1 METMREQRGRD
12 MRQDVP
18 GVARR
23 GRFRLYL
30 TPHLL
35 LLISTLIYFSP
46 YAFGSFEYLAP
57 GGQRVERHY
66 SPEVG
71 IAVAMILAMVAIC
84 AAFLGRK
91 HQAIR
96 IRSST
101 SIEGRV
107 LAALILVSGLYVLA
121 SGQASIVNKQLLLEQ
136 TDRLDLSFYLL
147 CSLGF
152 IFSALTGYR
161 NNKALLG
168 ISLVGLLF
176 VAYLGHRSSIV
187 IAIIGAAYVRFRD
200 QPIPRIPL
208 KYVVA
213 AVALFFIVAVY
224 KSIYVAVKLER
235 WDLVM
240 ERLSPDNIMQ
250 SSMAGMEQFT
260 TFAHLD
266 FFVSDNFRLGCS
278 NAWLIPFSIIPYSD
292 SLLHGIWDVS
302 GCYYNA
308 QVQPVYF
315 SGYSGGVAANIWAE
329 FFGYFGYFGFPVLVA
344 ILTWFYW
351 AIEYAMRRMRSPVLI
366 SGLIVALINLS
377 FYIQRKELL
386 GAFISGKRAFTV
398 ALVVFVAAWLLRMV
412 NRRVPRVA

>member
-1 METMREQRGRD
+1 MGISRTQPNGMRAD
-12 MRQDVP
+12 IDTT
-18 GVARR
+18 ARR
-23 GRFRLYL
+23 SRFRLYL

-35 LLISTLIYFSP
+35 LLVSTLIYFSP
-46 YAFGSFEYLAP
+46 YAVGSFEYLAP

-71 IAVAMILAMVAIC
+71 IAVAIILAMLALC

-91 HQAIR
+91 HQPIR
-96 IRSST
+96 LRSST
-101 SIEGRV
+101 ATEARV
-107 LAALILVSGLYVLA
+107 LAALIFVSGLYVLA
-121 SGQASIVNKQLLLEQ
+121 SGQASIVSKQILLEQ

-161 NNKALLG
+161 KNRGLLA
-168 ISLVGLLF
+168 ISLLGLLF

-200 QPIPRIPL
+200 HPIPRIPF
-208 KYVVA
+208 KYIVA
-213 AVALFFIVAVY
+213 AVLLFFIVAVY
-224 KSIYVAVKLER
+224 KSIYVAIKLER

-240 ERLSPDNIMQ
+240 ERLSPDNILT
-250 SSMAGMEQFT
+250 SSMSGMEQFT

-292 SLLHGIWDVS
+292 SFLSGIWDVS

-315 SGYSGGVAANIWAE
+315 PGYSGGVAANIWAE
-329 FFGYFGYFGFPVLVA
+329 FFGYFGYFGFPVLIA

-351 AIEYAMRRMRSPVLI
+351 AIEYAMRRLRSPVLVA
-366 SGLIVALINLS
+366 GLIVAIINLS

-398 ALVVFVAAWLLRMV
+398 ALIVFLGAWVLRMV
-412 NRRVPRVA
+412 NRRVSPVA

>member
-1 METMREQRGRD
+1 MMRSSSEQLG
-12 MRQDVP
+12 
-18 GVARR
+18 GEAATRR

-46 YAFGSFEYLAP
+46 YAVGSFEYILP
-57 GGQRVERHY
+57 GGRRVEHHY
-66 SPEVG
+66 SHEVG
-71 IAVAMILAMVAIC
+71 IAVALILAMLGLCV
-84 AAFLGRK
+84 AFLGRK

-96 IRSST
+96 LRTST
-101 SIEGRV
+101 SVESRV
-107 LAALILVSGLYVLA
+107 LAALIVVSGLYVLA
-121 SGQASIVNKQLLLEQ
+121 SGQASIVSKQVLLEQ
-136 TDRLDLSFYLL
+136 TGRVDLSFYLL

-152 IFSALTGYR
+152 IFAALTGYR
-161 NNKALLG
+161 SNKFLLVV
-168 ISLVGLLF
+168 SLLGLLF

-200 QPIPRIPL
+200 RPIPRIPL
-208 KYVVA
+208 KYVVM
-213 AVALFFIVAVY
+213 AVALFFVVAVY
-224 KSIYVAVKLER
+224 KSIYVAIKLER

-240 ERLSPDNIMQ
+240 ERLSPDNILQ

-266 FFVSDNFRLGCS
+266 FFVSDDFRLQCS
-278 NAWLIPFSIIPYSD
+278 NAWLIPFTVFPYSD
-292 SLLHGIWDVS
+292 SLLSGVWDVS

-308 QVQPVYF
+308 QVQSVYF
-315 SGYSGGVAANIWAE
+315 PGYSGGVAANIWAE
-329 FFGYFGYFGFPVLVA
+329 FFGYFGYLGFPVLIA
-344 ILTWFYW
+344 ILTFFYW
-351 AIEYAMRRMRSPVLI
+351 SLEYVMRRLRSPVLV

-398 ALVVFVAAWLLRMV
+398 ALIVFLAAWVLRMV
-412 NRRVPRVA
+412 NKRVPRAV

>member
-1 METMREQRGRD
+1 MKISRDKGGRIG
-12 MRQDVP
+12 P
-18 GVARR
+18 SGGAEAKS

-30 TPHLL
+30 TPYLL

-46 YAFGSFEYLAP
+46 YAVGSFEYLAP

-66 SPEVG
+66 SGEVG
-71 IAVAMILAMVAIC
+71 IAVAMILAMLAVC
-84 AAFLGRK
+84 AALLGKK
-91 HQAIR
+91 HQTIR
-96 IRSST
+96 IMSST
-101 SIEGRV
+101 SIEAKV
-107 LAALILVSGLYVLA
+107 LAALIVVSGLYVLGT
-121 SGQASIVNKQLLLEQ
+121 GQASIVSKQVLLEQ
-136 TDRLDLSFYLL
+136 TDRIDLSFYLL

-152 IFSALTGYR
+152 IFSALTGYKSNR
-161 NNKALLG
+161 GLLA
-168 ISLVGLLF
+168 ISLMGLLF

-187 IAIIGAAYVRFRD
+187 IAIIGAAYVKFRD
-200 QPIPRIPL
+200 HPIPRIPI

-213 AVALFFIVAVY
+213 AVVLFFIIAVY
-224 KSIYVAVKLER
+224 KSVYVAIKLER

-250 SSMAGMEQFT
+250 SSLSGMEQFT

-266 FFVSDNFRLGCS
+266 FFVVDNFRLHCS

-292 SLLHGIWDVS
+292 SFLSGVWDVP

-315 SGYSGGVAANIWAE
+315 PGYSGGVAANIWAE
-329 FFGYFGYFGFPVLVA
+329 FFGYFGYFGFPILVA
-344 ILTWFYW
+344 ILGWFYW
-351 AIEYAMRRMRSPVLI
+351 FIEYVIRRMRSPVLI

-377 FYIQRKELL
+377 FYIQRKELF

-398 ALVVFVAAWLLRMV
+398 ALIVFFLAWVLRMV
-412 NRRVPRVA
+412 NRRVPRSG